1 MAKETSKSINDLV
14 ADIGADPTLQPDQKV
29 KLLTAL
35 QSITPPLQSDKW
47 IYRMVVIAL
56 GVGLVIT
63 IIGGIVSNL
72 TGQPKSL
79 PDGLIAIGSAA
90 VGALAGLLAP
100 SPITK

>member
-1 MAKETSKSINDLV
+1 MAKEPSKSIHDLV

-72 TGQPKSL
+72 TGQPQSL

>member
-1 MAKETSKSINDLV
+1 MAKEISKSIQDLV
-14 ADIGADPTLQPDQKV
+14 ADIGADTTIQSDQKV
-29 KLLTAL
+29 KLLTSL

-47 IYRMVVIAL
+47 IYRCVVIAL
-56 GVGLVIT
+56 GAGLIIT

-72 TGQPKSL
+72 TGQAKPL